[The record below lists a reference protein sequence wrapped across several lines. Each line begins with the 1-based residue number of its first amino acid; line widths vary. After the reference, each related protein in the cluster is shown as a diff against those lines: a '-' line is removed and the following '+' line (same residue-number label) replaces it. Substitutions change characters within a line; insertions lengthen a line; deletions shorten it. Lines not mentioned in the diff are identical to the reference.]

1 MKNSRSIII
10 LTLLKLLG
18 AVLGIVYSIVQ
29 VRYFGV
35 GTDIEAYFAAS
46 SLVYLIT
53 SLSQSGQ
60 LAEVFLP
67 EYHNV
72 SSTYGKES
80 GHRAFSVVINYIV
93 IALILFS
100 ALFYAGAPYL
110 VQLIVPGFDEATQ
123 LLTLQ
128 VFRILLLFLVLQVVN
143 AFITTLLNAERIYGK
158 AEWAALVNSIVS
170 ILCIILLYNYLG
182 IWSVVV
188 ALLAG
193 KVIEF
198 AMSLSLLR
206 QMNLRYYFIFRTE
219 GFNHKRFFSTLS
231 GTVFY
236 VSSTQLYTLVLN
248 ASVSLLPQGVFA
260 VFQYAQTIY
269 GKISSILIQPIST
282 VFFTNFSALNS
293 KEEAAEVKR
302 FTQDNLAVSMI
313 LGAFTFAVFF
323 VCGQDWITIIWGGK
337 KFDHM
342 AVELAYWFL
351 CTFFITFIFQGEFAI
366 YRKIAVTVGLSR
378 TVYLISAF
386 GMLLSA
392 AITYLFI
399 HWWSTWGL
407 YGVILISKGLFMLVP
422 VALIYAKR
430 RELYI
435 YPQRSFLLKLLSIS
449 IFTMLLGYLFNYL
462 VSGHMDSSYFLLFRA
477 FLSLTLSVGVFV
489 SLLWLLD
496 IRIFKDK
503 VRLVLNKAK
512 SKFLKTAR

>member
-67 EYHNV
+67 EYHTV
-72 SSTYGKES
+72 SSTHGKES

-110 VQLIVPGFDEATQ
+110 VKLIVPGFDEATQ

-128 VFRILLLFLVLQVVN
+128 VFRILLLFLVLQVIN

-170 ILCIILLYNYLG
+170 ILCIVLLYNYMG

-193 KVIEF
+193 KIIEF
-198 AMSLSLLR
+198 VMSLSLLR
-206 QMNLRYYFIFRTE
+206 QMNMRYYFIFSSE
-219 GFNHKRFFSTLS
+219 GFNHKRFFGTLS
-231 GTVFY
+231 GTIFY

-282 VFFTNFSALNS
+282 VFFTNFSELNS
-293 KEEAAEVKR
+293 KEKAAEVKR

-323 VCGQDWITIIWGGK
+323 VCGQDFIELIWGGE
-337 KFDHM
+337 KFDKQ
-342 AVELAYWFL
+342 AVELSYWFL

-378 TVYLISAF
+378 TVYLISAL
-386 GMLLSA
+386 GMLISA
-392 AITYLFI
+392 AITYCFI
-399 HWWSTWGL
+399 QWWSTFGL
-407 YGVILISKGLFMLVP
+407 YWVIIISKGLFMMVP
-422 VALIYAKR
+422 VLLIYFKR
-430 RELYI
+430 RELYV
-435 YPQRSFLLKLLSIS
+435 YPQGHFLLKLVSIS
-449 IFTMLLGYLFNYL
+449 ITTMVLGYFFHDMSISY
-462 VSGHMDSSYFLLFRA
+462 SDWTYFLLLRA
-477 FLSLTLSVGVFV
+477 FMSLVLSVGIFLG
-489 SLLWLLD
+489 LLWLLD
-496 IRIFKDK
+496 VRIFKEK
-503 VRLVLNKAK
+503 VILVLSKVKAK
-512 SKFLKTAR
+512 FF